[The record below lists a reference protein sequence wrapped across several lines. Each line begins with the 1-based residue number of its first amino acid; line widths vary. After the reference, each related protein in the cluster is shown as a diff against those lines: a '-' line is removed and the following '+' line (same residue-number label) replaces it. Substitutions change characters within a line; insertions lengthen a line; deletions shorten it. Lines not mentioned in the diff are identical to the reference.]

1 MPRQTRQR
9 RFAEGGWKVSRLRR
23 IAIVGSIILVAA
35 AVVGASIGFGGDG
48 ADRSPRA
55 TGPTIA
61 TTPVTRGTLTQTQQ
75 VNGTLGFGTPVRVTA
90 HGNGTIT
97 WLPAPG
103 AVVRHGQA
111 MYQIDNRPVS
121 LFYGDRPFY
130 RLLCAGDSGKDVK
143 EVEQNLA
150 ALGYS
155 GFTVDTNY
163 TAATATAVRKWQ
175 KDHSLTRTGE
185 FDPAAVVLAPGAVRV
200 ASPAVQ
206 PGDPANGRVLSYTG
220 TTRVVQIPLDVA
232 LQSMAKK
239 GGAATVKLPNGANVA
254 GTIATVG
261 SVAIAGAQPDDPATI
276 EVTVTVADQSK
287 LGTLD
292 QAPVTV
298 TLVSARAQNVL
309 NVPVAALVA
318 LADGGTG
325 VQVVTGA
332 TSHYE
337 TVHLG
342 MFADGRVQIVG
353 AGVAEGMLVGVP
365 S

>member
-1 MPRQTRQR
+1 VT
-9 RFAEGGWKVSRLRR
+9 RLRA
-23 IAIVGSIILVAA
+23 IAVVGSIILVAA
-35 AVVGASIGFGGDG
+35 AAIGASIGFGGEG
-48 ADRSPRA
+48 ANPSPPT
-55 TGPTIA
+55 TGPTVA
-61 TTPVTRGTLTQTQQ
+61 TTPVTLGTLTQTQQ
-75 VNGTLGFGTPVRVTA
+75 VNGTLGYGAPVRVTA

-103 AVVRHGQA
+103 ALVRRGQA
-111 MYQIDNRPVS
+111 MYQVDNRPVS
-121 LFYGDRPFY
+121 LFYGNRPFY
-130 RLLCAGDSGKDVK
+130 RPLRAGDSGSDVK
-143 EVEQNLA
+143 EVERNLA
-150 ALGYS
+150 ALGYT
-155 GFTVDTNY
+155 GFTVDTNC
-163 TAATATAVRKWQ
+163 TAATASAVRKWQ

-185 FDPAAVVLAPGAVRV
+185 FDPATVVVAPAAVRV
-200 ASPAVQ
+200 LSPAVQ

-239 GGAATVKLPNGANVA
+239 GGAATVTLPNGSNVA

-261 SVAIAGAQPDDPATI
+261 SVATAGDQPNDPATI

-298 TLVSARAQNVL
+298 TLVSDRARNVL

-318 LADGGTG
+318 LANGGTG
-325 VQVVTGA
+325 VQVVTSA
-332 TSHYE
+332 TSRYV
-337 TVHLG
+337 TVQLG
-342 MFADGRVQIVG
+342 MFANGRVQISG
-353 AGVAEGMLVGVP
+353 AGIAQGTLVGIP